1 MDRKTLEYL
10 EERAGKAR
18 ALVNRIESLSIRL
31 KNIDSA
37 FIKEISLLSDYSYK
51 IAGLEGT
58 ELMKDIK
65 NHVLEAINREIERLE
80 LELSEL

>member
-1 MDRKTLEYL
+1 MDIKTLEYM
-10 EERAGKAR
+10 EERTGKAR
-18 ALVNRIESLSIRL
+18 TLVNRIESLNIRL

-37 FIKEISLLSDYSYK
+37 LVKEISLLSDYSYK

-65 NHVLEAINREIERLE
+65 NHVIEAINREIKRLE
-80 LELSEL
+80 LELNEL

>member
-1 MDRKTLEYL
+1 MDRKTLEYM

-18 ALVNRIESLSIRL
+18 TLVNRIESLSIRL

-65 NHVLEAINREIERLE
+65 NHVLEAINREIKRLE

>member
-1 MDRKTLEYL
+1 MDRKTLEYM

-18 ALVNRIESLSIRL
+18 AIVDRIESLSIRL

-65 NHVLEAINREIERLE
+65 NHVLEAINREIKRLE